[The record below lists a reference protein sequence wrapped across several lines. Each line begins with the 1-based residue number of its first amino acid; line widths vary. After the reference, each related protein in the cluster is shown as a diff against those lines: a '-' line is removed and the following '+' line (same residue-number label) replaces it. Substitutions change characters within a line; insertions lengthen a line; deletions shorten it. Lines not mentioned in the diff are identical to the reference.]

1 MTDSETGVRQTAVRR
16 PAADITFFV
25 NRRVLAAFFEVTERT
40 VRTWI
45 GSGLPILR
53 TSDGVEKFCLRDAVR
68 WYYDRRAGAVD
79 ATEEQVNL
87 VKLRKETARA
97 EKEELQVGLLRG
109 RYISRDSVH
118 KGLCLVFQAF
128 HDELVIS
135 LPPALSAELSGLDS
149 EVERESR
156 IKSRMIAALEELNQA
171 LDRVDSE
178 EVAEED
184 D

>member
-1 MTDSETGVRQTAVRR
+1 
-16 PAADITFFV
+16 
-25 NRRVLAAFFEVTERT
+25 
-40 VRTWI
+40 
-45 GSGLPILR
+45 
-53 TSDGVEKFCLRDAVR
+53 
-68 WYYDRRAGAVD
+68 VD

-97 EKEELQVGLLRG
+97 EKEELQVGLLRDK
-109 RYISRDSVH
+109 YISRGSVH

-156 IKSRMIAALEELNQA
+156 IKSRLITALEDLNQA